1 MGQKICEENET
12 KVTEFRL
19 SGFHTVYGY
28 RTVFFVVMLVIYIV
42 IMVGNLLIIFLVSI
56 IDHLQ
61 VPMFFFLK
69 HLAMADVLLTTTVM
83 PIMLD
88 MILRHGRVISVIGC
102 FIQMSLYGIF
112 VSVQCF
118 LLAVMSYDRYLAI
131 CSPLHYASVMNPN
144 RCLQL
149 VSGSWSLV
157 VSTALSELV
166 SISQFE
172 LCGLNIIDNFVC
184 DLFSVVELS
193 SSDTS
198 TVLMED
204 FVFSIFILVCPLTFI
219 IITYICILITIMKI
233 TSTSGRKKAFSTCS
247 SHLTTVC
254 TYYGTLITVC
264 IIPSKKSSSNVNMYL
279 SLLYIV
285 LSPLINPFIYSLRNR
300 EFERALK
307 KILKRIQVAKEEGMS
322 ELTVLAKCFNRFGG
336 RLLSQLP
343 SNSVPLQVPE
353 KAGSSP
359 GKLGEVF

>member
-1 MGQKICEENET
+1 MCGQNET
-12 KVTEFRL
+12 KVTEFHL
-19 SGFHTVYGY
+19 SGFHNVYGY
-28 RTVFFVVMLVIYIV
+28 RTLFFIVLLIIYIV
-42 IMVGNLLIIFLVSI
+42 IVVGNLLIILLVTF

-69 HLAMADVLLTTTVM
+69 HLAVADVLLTSTVI
-83 PIMLD
+83 PVMLD

-102 FIQMSLYGIF
+102 LIQLSLYGIF

-157 VSTALSELV
+157 AASVLSELG

-172 LCGLNIIDNFVC
+172 FCGLNTIDHFVC
-184 DLFSVVELS
+184 DLLSVVELS

-204 FVFSIFILVCPLTFI
+204 FVFSIFILVCPFTFI

-233 TSTSGRKKAFSTCS
+233 TSTSGRKKTFSTCS

-264 IIPSKKSSSNVNMYL
+264 IIPSNKSPSNVNMYL

-285 LSPLINPFIYSLRNR
+285 LSPLMNPFIYSLRNH
-300 EFERALK
+300 EIEDAIK
-307 KILKRIQVAKEEGMS
+307 KILKKIQVVMVEY
-322 ELTVLAKCFNRFGG
+322 
-336 RLLSQLP
+336 
-343 SNSVPLQVPE
+343 
-353 KAGSSP
+353 
-359 GKLGEVF
+359 